1 MAGDGRDG
9 GEASPSG
16 WSLQTYDDCSNQFL
30 VKTIVF
36 SCHKHYLVET
46 AGPTF
51 DPLSLCPPG
60 SAMTSLQQYGEKNSL
75 ECIPLQVQFLK
86 PGDGAQL
93 LQQSAMLFT
102 ITKIEEAITTE
113 KHRVKYDR
121 TRLILQETEGGM
133 LTRCWVYGQHSRA
146 VAKLAVKVGD
156 LLLVVA
162 VKKAIFA
169 PKPGE
174 EVLPNYSP
182 WILHCGDQYGPRPS
196 VTYIRREEDQHSESP
211 NAAQQ
216 ENNRLEVQQ
225 QRDVAPVGARTV
237 VEAPAPKNLSPVK
250 RQDAPRSQYCSLAD
264 LKDTSARYNVFAV
277 VSEVVE
283 QPRGRKSK
291 IVARVSCSK
300 ESWSSTI
307 NN

>member
-1 MAGDGRDG
+1 MEER
-9 GEASPSG
+9 PV
-16 WSLQTYDDCSNQFL
+16 LQ
-30 VKTIVF
+30 
-36 SCHKHYLVET
+36 T
-46 AGPTF
+46 AGPMF

-60 SAMTSLQQYGEKNSL
+60 SAMTSLQQYG
-75 ECIPLQVQFLK
+75 
-86 PGDGAQL
+86 DGAHL

-162 VKKAIFA
+162 VKKGIFT

-182 WILHCGDQYGPRPS
+182 WILHCGDHFGFKPS
-196 VTYIRREEDQHSESP
+196 VTFIRKEGQENVTSLNVEQ
-211 NAAQQ
+211 QQ
-216 ENNRLEVQQ
+216 EVQYQDEVAK
-225 QRDVAPVGARTV
+225 VAVTTIAAPPVKAVR
-237 VEAPAPKNLSPVK
+237 NISPVK
-250 RQDAPRSQYCSLAD
+250 KL
-264 LKDTSARYNVFAV
+264 
-277 VSEVVE
+277 VE
-283 QPRGRKSK
+283 
-291 IVARVSCSK
+291 
-300 ESWSSTI
+300 
-307 NN
+307 

>member
-1 MAGDGRDG
+1 MVRKTRLSGRQ
-9 GEASPSG
+9 P
-16 WSLQTYDDCSNQFL
+16 QIKFF
-30 VKTIVF
+30 KT
-36 SCHKHYLVET
+36 
-46 AGPTF
+46 
-51 DPLSLCPPG
+51 
-60 SAMTSLQQYGEKNSL
+60 
-75 ECIPLQVQFLK
+75 
-86 PGDGAQL
+86 GDGAHL

-196 VTYIRREEDQHSESP
+196 VTYIRREEEQNSKSS

-216 ENNRLEVQQ
+216 ENTRQEFQQ
-225 QRDVAPVGARTV
+225 QRDVAPVDARIV
-237 VEAPAPKNLSPVK
+237 VEAPKNLSPVK
-250 RQDAPRSQYCSLAD
+250 RQDAPRSQYCRLAD

-300 ESWSSTI
+300 ESWSTT
-307 NN
+307 NNYKSLTAVFVSPPVTDSKANFNL

>member
-1 MAGDGRDG
+1 
-9 GEASPSG
+9 
-16 WSLQTYDDCSNQFL
+16 
-30 VKTIVF
+30 
-36 SCHKHYLVET
+36 
-46 AGPTF
+46 
-51 DPLSLCPPG
+51 
-60 SAMTSLQQYGEKNSL
+60 
-75 ECIPLQVQFLK
+75 
-86 PGDGAQL
+86 
-93 LQQSAMLFT
+93 MLFT
-102 ITKIEEAITTE
+102 ITNIEEAITTE

-196 VTYIRREEDQHSESP
+196 VSYIRREEEQNSKSP
-211 NAAQQ
+211 NAGQQ
-216 ENNRLEVQQ
+216 ENNQLEVQQ
-225 QRDVAPVGARTV
+225 QRDVAPVDAKIV
-237 VEAPAPKNLSPVK
+237 LEAPALKNLSPVK
-250 RQDAPRSQYCSLAD
+250 RQDAPRSQYCRLAD

-300 ESWSSTI
+300 ESWSTI
-307 NN
+307 NDYNSSAAVFVSPLVTDSKANFNL